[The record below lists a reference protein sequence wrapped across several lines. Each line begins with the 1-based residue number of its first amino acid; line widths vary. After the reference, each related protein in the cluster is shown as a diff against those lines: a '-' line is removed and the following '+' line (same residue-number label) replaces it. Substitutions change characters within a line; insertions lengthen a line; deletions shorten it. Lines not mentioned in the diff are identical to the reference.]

1 MRNRK
6 FSVFFLALIAILAL
20 AFWDKVDACGY
31 IVTLATAL
39 FASNVIQK
47 NEHFVTGGDK

>member
-6 FSVFFLALIAILAL
+6 FSVFFLALMAILAL
-20 AFWDKVDACGY
+20 SFWGHTDACGY
-31 IVTLATAL
+31 VVTLATAL

-47 NEHFVTGGDK
+47 NKNFVTGGDK